1 MMAAASDIHQTHIM
15 AITYQPST
23 IRLMV
28 KRFLLVSALFSFL
41 KTHTTT
47 HQVSLIQYQY
57 TMYKCMTIRLTVK
70 RFLLV
75 AAAPNF
81 HQTNSF

>member
-28 KRFLLVSALFSFL
+28 KRFLLVSALVSFL

-57 TMYKCMTIRLTVK
+57 TTGWFFFYWSRLEK
-70 RFLLV
+70 F
-75 AAAPNF
+75 
-81 HQTNSF
+81 